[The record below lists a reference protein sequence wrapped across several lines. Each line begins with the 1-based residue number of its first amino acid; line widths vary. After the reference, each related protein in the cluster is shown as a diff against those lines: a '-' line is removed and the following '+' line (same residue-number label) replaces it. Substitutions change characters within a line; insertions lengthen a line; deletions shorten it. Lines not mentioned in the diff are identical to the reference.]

1 MPTKSLKNNLTQP
14 QAERAW
20 AGLAQKQRNSVA
32 GAAMAQVLAL
42 ADTSGHAPLGAVLGQ
57 FFPDLPAEKAR
68 HSFDTQ
74 FVNRPPLNEH
84 GVAPLRLKRDRV
96 AGKTDAERAQSAATA
111 QVWFVSDSPTTP
123 EPEALRPPAD
133 KHLALGFG
141 NTLATQMV
149 GKEILARTESLAL
162 QKAEQDIAAYG
173 QSKAEINYGRV
184 NEQHG
189 MRSAVDPANF
199 GHTKAVR
206 RHSLDLGDGRA
217 SRILRSAIS
226 DNFDEQMDRRDLARD
241 EFEGDDTKQ
250 KALSDAAETPE
261 EKHPVA
267 LSAMLDWAK
276 DNAPNAPRLLVLLGD
291 YGTGKTSHGQ
301 QFSRVLN
308 GAVAHDLWT
317 GGPQQPKA
325 LFIDL
330 AELAGVSNLSELS
343 IEEMLVIVLKKRD
356 GVAIQTVADVAPFVQ
371 DARAGRLVCVFDGLD
386 ELLKNDPQVLHNVFD
401 QLVRTVEWPNDK
413 TTTTTPKAIISCRSH
428 YFRDVETQHS
438 FFNTRS
444 RGRAR
449 GPDYLCLTLLPWT
462 SEQIDAFVHKRQPE
476 EQAKKLLKVIADT
489 YNLTELASRPVLLA
503 MMSEHLQDLQALSG
517 EGSPVTAAALY
528 NLTVASWLERDNGKH
543 RMAAK
548 HKPLLMG
555 ALASALWSDGAE
567 AWGADRLDAWLQ
579 RALPS
584 LFGSTYGVDQ
594 LSAIEEDLRTA
605 TFIVRPN
612 ARQFNFAHRSFGEY
626 FLARF
631 CLDALDHTL
640 FGHWAESPNA
650 LDLLHAAL
658 PTRLLND
665 EALLFLKE
673 LWLAD
678 KARRPAREMALRAP
692 LLFLLLRHSGQAQ
705 ALANSPDAPLP
716 PAPALHGVLWQIV
729 NHLGLANSPATRDE
743 KLQTKFLPTLS
754 KAGDTL
760 NLRGLNFAEQL
771 WQDQQLHSLPPLDLR
786 GTHLRGLHARRCKWG
801 QVLCDAQTIWNQA
814 VLRDCDTQ
822 GLQWGQ
828 SMRAGLVVRSGKLP
842 TFTAPLDG
850 PWHLPRAIDSLSG
863 LVYLPACGGRGE
875 RLAASSDDGTVRV
888 YSVVT
893 GAELLVL
900 EALNEGVTS
909 VAHLPPQGLQ
919 SERLAITGRD
929 GTARVYDLAIG
940 TELLVLKGHKGP
952 ITSAAYLPAYGA
964 QGERLA
970 TTGHDGTARVYSLAT
985 GAKQMVLNDHK
996 GFVTSATYLP
1006 SNGNDEISGERLA
1019 TTGSDG
1025 TARVYSLATG
1035 LNLMVLRGHND
1046 WVTSTAYLP
1055 ACGTQGERLATT
1067 GSDGTAR
1074 VYSLDS
1080 GAELLVLK
1088 GRHGDVSSAAYLPPN
1103 GKEDEPGERL
1113 ATCGS
1118 DGTVRVYSLVTGA
1131 ELLLLKGNHEDLTSV
1146 AYLPAQGLQIDR
1158 LATSRRD
1165 GTARVHSLSTGAE
1178 LLVLKSDKSVVTS
1191 AAYMPAHGA
1200 QGERLATTASDGTA
1214 RVYSLVTGAGL
1225 MVLKCHNDWVSSAT
1239 YLPAHGAQ
1247 VERLATAGDDGT
1259 ARVYDLATGAEL
1271 MVLKGHNEW
1280 VTSATYIPPH
1290 GTRDELLAT
1299 VGRDGTARVCSL
1311 ATGRALMILK
1321 VRIESIIGA
1330 TYLPAVSMHDGRIA
1344 TIAYDGTAR
1353 VYNLTTGSK
1362 PVVLKAHKDWVV
1374 SATYLPASGA
1384 HDDRLVT
1391 TGESGITHIHS
1402 LTTSIELL
1410 ALKGHNGVTC
1420 SVTYVTANGPHHEHI
1435 ANAGEDG
1442 AIYIYSLATGS
1453 QLLMLEGHN
1462 DQVTS
1467 VTHLSAH
1474 AEYGE
1479 RLVTTGHDGTARI
1492 WHLTTE
1498 TSPNGEPILSWS
1510 HCRVMVPHPTGHF
1523 EPSWADFDPQGRLL
1537 ACSDS
1542 AVDDWLYRIRD
1553 GQMEPIEAAL

>member
-1 MPTKSLKNNLTQP
+1 MQKKPSDPRPLNLE
-14 QAERAW
+14 QAQRAW
-20 AGLAQKQRNSVA
+20 ANLPPKQRGSVA
-32 GAAMAQVLAL
+32 GQAMTTVFSV
-42 ADTSGHAPLGAVLGQ
+42 ADGTGHAPLNAVLELL
-57 FFPDLPAEKAR
+57 FPDVSTEQSR

-74 FVNRPPLNEH
+74 FVNRPPINAEGL
-84 GVAPLRLKRDRV
+84 APLRLKRSRV
-96 AGKTDAERAQSAATA
+96 AGKTDTEREQSAEQA
-111 QVWFVSDSPTTP
+111 QVWFVSDSPTMP
-123 EPEALRPPAD
+123 DPDALRAPAPKD
-133 KHLALGFG
+133 VALGFG
-141 NTLATQMV
+141 NTLAIQGTGQQLLDRA
-149 GKEILARTESLAL
+149 KSDDLR
-162 QKAEQDIAAYG
+162 KAEQDVAAFGNSKSDLNTG
-173 QSKAEINYGRV
+173 QLHSV
-184 NEQHG
+184 HG
-189 MRSAVDPANF
+189 IRSSQSMRGGVEDPNDFEKTA
-199 GHTKAVR
+199 GK
-206 RHSLDLGDGRA
+206 RHKSFDQSDGRSTDESPSERA
-217 SRILRSAIS
+217 STQADKT
-226 DNFDEQMDRRDLARD
+226 DNN
-241 EFEGDDTKQ
+241 
-250 KALSDAAETPE
+250 
-261 EKHPVA
+261 PVA
-267 LSAMLDWAK
+267 LDAMLHWAQ
-276 DNAPNAPRLLVLLGD
+276 DNSPTSLRMLVLLGD
-291 YGTGKTSHGQ
+291 YGTGKTSHCQ

-308 GAVAHDLWT
+308 GVVQHELWAVDS
-317 GGPQQPKA
+317 QQPKA

-330 AELAGVSNLSELS
+330 AELAGVSNLGNLPL
-343 IEEMLVIVLKKRD
+343 EEMLVIALRKRD
-356 GVAIQTVADVAPFVQ
+356 GVSIQTVADVAPFIE

-386 ELLKNDPQVLHNVFD
+386 ELLKNDASVMHKVFD
-401 QLVRTVEWPNDK
+401 QLVRVVERPEGTSKGKAHGNNHA
-413 TTTTTPKAIISCRSH
+413 PKAIISCRSH
-428 YFRDVETQHS
+428 YFRDIETQHS
-438 FFNTRS
+438 FFNTRG
-444 RGRAR
+444 RGEVK
-449 GPDYLCLTLLPWT
+449 GSDYMGLTLLPWGQEHIE
-462 SEQIDAFVHKRQPE
+462 SYINKRLPPAE
-476 EQAKKLLKVIADT
+476 AKTLLATIANT

-503 MMSEHLQDLQALSG
+503 MMSEHIQALLRLS
-517 EGSPVTAAALY
+517 EQGSPVTAAALY

-543 RMAAK
+543 GMAAK

-579 RALPS
+579 RALPG
-584 LFGSTYGVDQ
+584 LFGNTYAPDQ

-640 FGHWAESPNA
+640 FGHWAESPMA

-665 EALLFLKE
+665 ETLLFLKE

-692 LLFLLLRHSGQAQ
+692 LVFLLLRHSGQSQ
-705 ALANSPDAPLP
+705 VTSSPDAPLP
-716 PAPALHGVLWQIV
+716 PAPALHGVLWQVV
-729 NHLGLANSPATRDE
+729 NHLGLANSAVISDE

-760 NLRGLNFAEQL
+760 NLRGLSFAEQL

-1158 LATSRRD
+1158 LATSGRD